1 MSEER
6 IQKIGIQREL
16 DLRWMEFAQRLHTS
30 GVSRRECRQQI
41 YEYLDTAPGFDAT
54 PTQQTKIYVANLLVK
69 TWLFPEPDVLALRD
83 AAADL
88 LEHSHSDSRVF
99 HWALIGAAYPF
110 WFAVARIVGRLLF
123 LQESV
128 TQPQIFSR
136 LTEQYGDRQ
145 TVSRRARYVI
155 RSFVRWGVLRDTD
168 VPGSY
173 SRGSVFRVEQPRI
186 YGLLIEALLRSGQ
199 REKMEFGQ
207 LSSSP
212 SLFPFSLQECSAEQV
227 LAASERITADRYAF
241 NDVLVSLK

>member
-69 TWLFPEPDVLALRD
+69 TWLFPEPDVIALRD

-88 LEHSHSDSRVF
+88 LEHSRSDSRVF

-110 WFAVARIVGRLLF
+110 WFAVARVVGRLLF

-128 TQPQIFSR
+128 TQLQIFSR
-136 LTEQYGDRQ
+136 LAEQYGDRQ

-155 RSFVRWGVLRDTD
+155 RSFVRWGVLRDTE
-168 VPGSY
+168 VAGTY
-173 SRGSVFRVEQPRI
+173 SGGLSLQIDNAEI
-186 YGLLIEALLRSGQ
+186 HSLLIEALLRSGESA
-199 REKMEFGQ
+199 RIEFGQ

-212 SLFPFSLQECSAEQV
+212 SLFPFALRSCTAEQA
-227 LAASERITADRYAF
+227 LAANARLKGERYAF
-241 NDVLVSLK
+241 NDLLISLK